1 MLAIAWAAVAP
12 LFVLAL
18 VMSTVGWYRA
28 VRRRATPAT
37 ALDVAA
43 GLIAAGGALLLIG
56 TDADGIPAALIAIV
70 AGVASVSVFRIAV
83 ARGPSRD

>member
-1 MLAIAWAAVAP
+1 VLAIAWAAVTP
-12 LFVLAL
+12 LFLLAL

-28 VRRRATPAT
+28 VRRRATSAT

-43 GLIAAGGALLLIG
+43 GLLAAGGALLLIG
-56 TDADGIPAALIAIV
+56 TDAGGIAAAVIAIV
-70 AGVASVSVFRIAV
+70 VGIASVSVFRIAV

>member
-1 MLAIAWAAVAP
+1 VIAIAWAAVAP
-12 LFVLAL
+12 LFLLAL

-56 TDADGIPAALIAIV
+56 TDAGGIVAALIAIV
-70 AGVASVSVFRIAV
+70 AVVASMMVFRVAV